1 VAITADSAAAAM
13 MLTLARSRDPYDIH
27 VRDILVQISTKNV
40 LAQKIENLRT
50 AGLLVGSFGL
60 LDVEW
65 VLIPPLKSSP
75 NAFYEQAVIRIQKTL
90 SKIVLTQSVRTVEW
104 PKDFHV
110 RPIIYYASS
119 SSTATGR

>member
-1 VAITADSAAAAM
+1 MAITADSAAAAM

-75 NAFYEQAVIRIQKTL
+75 NAFYEQAVIRIQKNT
-90 SKIVLTQSVRTVEW
+90 K
-104 PKDFHV
+104 
-110 RPIIYYASS
+110 
-119 SSTATGR
+119 